1 MPLLDTSAYASG
13 MRASIKPRNEAM
25 ARPYAGMLRK
35 SAKPYVTEDSMG
47 FDVSKLDALRR
58 KYGEGHGG
66 DLFDPKFRR
75 VADKIFSKGGTRVA
89 PYSGIPTF
97 LMAPH
102 REISVENPDFG
113 DLQVAMIGVPMDLGV
128 TNRTGARFGPRALRA
143 IERIGPYNHVL
154 DCAPVHDLRVAD
166 IGDVPFASR
175 YRLEM
180 SHDDIER
187 RINQIVDAGVVPLSV
202 GGDHSI
208 SHPILKAVGKDGP
221 VGMIHIDAHCDTGGA
236 YDLTKFH
243 HGGPFR
249 NAVLDGV
256 LDPSRT
262 IQIGIR
268 GSSEY
273 LWEFTYESGMT
284 VIHAE
289 EVSGMGI
296 PAVIEK
302 ARKIVGDGP
311 TYVSFDIDSLDPAF
325 APGTGTPEV
334 GGLTSRE
341 VLEILR
347 GLKGLNI
354 VGGDVVEVAPQYDST
369 TNTAHAG
376 AQVLFEI
383 LSLMVFSP
391 FVTRKKD

>member
-1 MPLLDTSAYASG
+1 
-13 MRASIKPRNEAM
+13 M
-25 ARPYAGMLRK
+25 A
-35 SAKPYVTEDSMG
+35 
-47 FDVSKLDALRR
+47 FDNGKLQALRA

-66 DLFDPKFRR
+66 ELFDAAFRK
-75 VADKIFSKGGTRVA
+75 VADKIFSKTGTRLA
-89 PYSGIPTF
+89 PYAGVPTF
-97 LMAPH
+97 LTAPYMP
-102 REISVENPDFG
+102 VDADNPDFG
-113 DLQVAMIGVPMDLGV
+113 NLQVAITGVPMDLGV
-128 TNRTGARFGPRALRA
+128 TNRPGSRFGPRALRA

-154 DCAPVHDLRVAD
+154 GCAPVFDLRVAD

-187 RINQIVDAGVVPLSV
+187 RIGQIVDAGVVPLSV

-208 SHPILKAVGKDGP
+208 THPILKAVGRKEP
-221 VGMIHIDAHCDTGGA
+221 VGLIHIDAHCDTGGA
-236 YDLTKFH
+236 FDQTKFH

-256 LDPSRT
+256 LDPTRT

-268 GSSEY
+268 GSAEY
-273 LWEFTYESGMT
+273 LWEFSYESGMT

-289 EVSGMGI
+289 DIPGMGMAAI
-296 PAVIEK
+296 IEK
-302 ARKIVGDGP
+302 AKAIVGNGP
-311 TYVSFDIDSLDPAF
+311 TYLSFDIDSLDPSF

-334 GGLTSRE
+334 GGLSTRE
-341 VLEILR
+341 VLELIR
-347 GLKGLNI
+347 GLKGINL
-354 VGGDVVEVAPQYDST
+354 VGGDVVEVAPQYDAT
-369 TNTAHAG
+369 TNTAQAG

-391 FVTRKKD
+391 FIAAKA